1 MFSEGKISYSKVR
14 AMTRVATP
22 KNEDSLLQR
31 SRGNVGKVIR
41 SNLRNGLEITP
52 KTSTPRWYG
61 EKMDHELAVLSLV
74 QKE

>member
-1 MFSEGKISYSKVR
+1 VLPQAHE
-14 AMTRVATP
+14 T
-22 KNEDSLLQR
+22 R

-61 EKMDHELAVLSLV
+61 EIMDHELAVLSLV
-74 QKE
+74 QRE